1 MATERD
7 IVLIYSED
15 TPLTFARIEEI
26 SPDIKPNW
34 YHVKLLILQIPL
46 QPVTWILRDS
56 YINGEEFTMDGRKVR
71 LELIECPE
79 VAEKPDI
86 HEEKDQTS
94 KGSKKGKLILLKDR
108 KKVST
113 E

>member
-7 IVLIYSED
+7 IVLIYSEG

-26 SPDIKPNW
+26 SADIKPNW
-34 YHVKLLILQIPL
+34 YHVKLLILQMPL

-86 HEEKDQTS
+86 HEEKSQ
-94 KGSKKGKLILLKDR
+94 GSKKGKVILLRDR
-108 KKVST
+108 KKV
-113 E
+113 

>member
-7 IVLIYSED
+7 IVLIYSGG

-34 YHVKLLILQIPL
+34 YHVKLLILQTPL
-46 QPVTWILRDS
+46 QSVTWILRDS
-56 YINGEEFTMDGRKVR
+56 YIDGEEFTMDGRKVR

-79 VAEKPDI
+79 IAEKLDI
-86 HEEKDQTS
+86 HEEKSQ
-94 KGSKKGKLILLKDR
+94 GSKKGKLILLKNR
-108 KKVST
+108 K
-113 E
+113 

>member
-1 MATERD
+1 MVTERD
-7 IVLIYSED
+7 IVLIYSEG

-26 SPDIKPNW
+26 LPDIKPNW

-46 QPVTWILRDS
+46 HPVTWILRDS

-79 VAEKPDI
+79 IAEKPDM
-86 HEEKDQTS
+86 HEEKGRS
-94 KGSKKGKLILLKDR
+94 SRGSKKGKLILLKNR
-108 KKVST
+108 KKV
-113 E
+113 

>member
-7 IVLIYSED
+7 IVLIYSGG

-46 QPVTWILRDS
+46 QSVTWILRDS
-56 YINGEEFTMDGRKVR
+56 YIDGEEFTMEGRKVR

-79 VAEKPDI
+79 IAEKPDM
-86 HEEKDQTS
+86 HEEKGRTS
-94 KGSKKGKLILLKDR
+94 KGSKKGKVILLKDR
-108 KKVST
+108 KKV
-113 E
+113 

>member
-34 YHVKLLILQIPL
+34 YHVKLLILQMPL

-56 YINGEEFTMDGRKVR
+56 YINGEEFITVKVY
-71 LELIECPE
+71 I
-79 VAEKPDI
+79 D
-86 HEEKDQTS
+86 S
-94 KGSKKGKLILLKDR
+94 
-108 KKVST
+108 
-113 E
+113 

>member
-1 MATERD
+1 MAIEKD

-34 YHVKLLILQIPL
+34 YHVKLLILQMPL

-56 YINGEEFTMDGRKVR
+56 YIDGEEFTMDGKKVR
-71 LELIECPE
+71 FELIECPE
-79 VAEKPDI
+79 IAEQPDI
-86 HEEKDQTS
+86 HEEKGRTS

-108 KKVST
+108 KKV
-113 E
+113 

>member
-1 MATERD
+1 MVTERD
-7 IVLIYSED
+7 IVLIYSEG

-26 SPDIKPNW
+26 LPDIKPNW

-46 QPVTWILRDS
+46 HPVTWILRDS

-79 VAEKPDI
+79 IAEKPDV
-86 HEEKDQTS
+86 HEEKGRIS
-94 KGSKKGKLILLKDR
+94 RGSKKGKLILLKNR
-108 KKVST
+108 KKV
-113 E
+113 

>member
-7 IVLIYSED
+7 IVLIYSGG

-34 YHVKLLILQIPL
+34 YHVKLLILQMPL

-79 VAEKPDI
+79 IAEKPDI
-86 HEEKDQTS
+86 HEEKSQ
-94 KGSKKGKLILLKDR
+94 GSKKGKVILLRDR
-108 KKVST
+108 KKV
-113 E
+113 

>member
-1 MATERD
+1 MAIERD

-34 YHVKLLILQIPL
+34 YHVKLLILQMPL
-46 QPVTWILRDS
+46 RPVTWILRDS
-56 YINGEEFTMDGRKVR
+56 YIDGQEFTMDGRKVR

-79 VAEKPDI
+79 LAEEPDI
-86 HEEKDQTS
+86 HEEKGRTS
-94 KGSKKGKLILLKDR
+94 QGSKKGKLILLRDR
-108 KKVST
+108 KKV
-113 E
+113 

>member
-1 MATERD
+1 MATEKD
-7 IVLIYSED
+7 VVLIYSEGK
-15 TPLTFARIEEI
+15 PLAFARIEEI
-26 SPDIKPNW
+26 LPDIKPNW

-56 YINGEEFTMDGRKVR
+56 YINGEKFIMNGEKVR

-79 VAEKPDI
+79 VAEQPDI
-86 HEEKDQTS
+86 HEEKNQTS
-94 KGSKKGKLILLKDR
+94 KGQKKGKLILLKDR

>member
-1 MATERD
+1 MAIERD
-7 IVLIYSED
+7 IVLIYSEGA
-15 TPLTFARIEEI
+15 PLTFARIEEI
-26 SPDIKPNW
+26 LPDIKPNW

-79 VAEKPDI
+79 IAEKPDV
-86 HEEKDQTS
+86 HEEKGRIS
-94 KGSKKGKLILLKDR
+94 RGSKKGKLILLKNR
-108 KKVST
+108 KKV
-113 E
+113 

>member
-1 MATERD
+1 MAIEKD

-34 YHVKLLILQIPL
+34 YHVKLLILQMPL

-79 VAEKPDI
+79 VAEKPGI
-86 HEEKDQTS
+86 HEEKSQ
-94 KGSKKGKLILLKDR
+94 GSKKGKVILLRDR
-108 KKVST
+108 KRV
-113 E
+113 

>member
-26 SPDIKPNW
+26 SANIKRNW
-34 YHVKLLILQIPL
+34 YHVKMLLLQMPL
-46 QPVTWILRDS
+46 QSVRWILKDS

-71 LELIECPE
+71 LELIESPA
-79 VAEKPDI
+79 VAEPSDI
-86 HEEKDQTS
+86 HEEKGR
-94 KGSKKGKLILLKDR
+94 KVRGSKSGNVILLIDR
-108 KKVST
+108 KKV
-113 E
+113 

>member
-7 IVLIYSED
+7 IVLIYSEG

-26 SPDIKPNW
+26 LPDIRPNW
-34 YHVKLLILQIPL
+34 YHVNLLILQIPL

-79 VAEKPDI
+79 IAEKPDV
-86 HEEKDQTS
+86 HEEKS
-94 KGSKKGKLILLKDR
+94 KGSKKGKLILLKNR
-108 KKVST
+108 NKV
-113 E
+113 

>member
-7 IVLIYSED
+7 IVLIYSKG

-56 YINGEEFTMDGRKVR
+56 YIDGEEFTMDGRKVR

-79 VAEKPDI
+79 IAEKSDI
-86 HEEKDQTS
+86 HEEKS
-94 KGSKKGKLILLKDR
+94 HGLKKGKLILLKDR
-108 KKVST
+108 KKV
-113 E
+113 